1 MKPEEL
7 IRKMKLYAEIDEK
20 EIHQVFAELAT
31 KPEDKRMFVF
41 GIMEV
46 LLRLKPDMPMVFAL
60 IGHFGDLKD
69 IFKNKEILLLIENLS
84 KLEVPHAPKKAGFTH
99 MRRMFL
105 SLVRDIR
112 VVFLRLAERYYNLK
126 VSSNLPNNEKRILAF
141 EGLNLYVPVAKALGL
156 YEFKNNFEDLC
167 FYYLWPKEYEDI
179 KKQVEKYSEKAEAY
193 INNLRE
199 NFSKILKEA
208 NLQGRTEGRIKN
220 LYRIYDKL
228 KRKSRTLVS
237 EIYDVIAFRII
248 VPDDADLYTVLGL
261 LHRVY
266 KPLKDRF
273 KDYVASPKPNGYKSL
288 HTTLLGLDKD
298 APDSAIEVQIRTESM
313 HREAESGYNVSHL
326 FYELNK
332 NIEWVRTLADLQ
344 NKVREQKNEFG
355 DTFSDRIFVLTPNGE
370 IKDLPN
376 GATPIDFAYTIHTE
390 IGNHCYSAK
399 VNGKIVPLDYK
410 LDSGDRVEIITRQN
424 AQPSTYWLSF
434 TKSGNARYRIAHF
447 LKNIKSEEEIR
458 KGKDIFNKALAKVE
472 KPPLDPTYS
481 VLRNFGGKKLNV
493 REREDILRSIAYG
506 SINPGA
512 VIGSLF
518 SERIHKKPEPLLI
531 PGKVLNKEVPA
542 QNDEVIVQGEKG
554 VLVNFGRCCFP
565 KKRDKIAGYTTRGR
579 GITIHNILCPTL
591 KSLEQKRVI
600 MAEWLQKG

>member
-1 MKPEEL
+1 MDPEEL
-7 IRKMKLYAEIDEK
+7 IRKMRLYGANIDEK
-20 EIHQVFAELAT
+20 EIHQVFSELEK
-31 KPEDKRMFVF
+31 KPEDKRIFVF
-41 GIMEV
+41 GVLEV
-46 LLRLKPDMPMVFAL
+46 LLKLKPDISMIFAL
-60 IGHFGDLKD
+60 IGCLGDLKD
-69 IFKNKEILLLIENLS
+69 FFKNKEILLLIENFS

-105 SLVRDIR
+105 SLVRDVR
-112 VVFLRLAERYYNLK
+112 VIFLRLAERYYNLK
-126 VSSNLPNNEKRILAF
+126 ISSVFLNNEKRILAF

-156 YEFKNNFEDLC
+156 YEFKNDFEDLC

-193 INNLRE
+193 INSLKE

-208 NLQGRTEGRIKN
+208 NLQGRIEGRIKN

-228 KRKSRTLVS
+228 KRKNRTLVS
-237 EIYDVIAFRII
+237 EIYDVAAFRII
-248 VPDDADLYTVLGL
+248 LPDDTDLYTVLGL
-261 LHRVY
+261 LHRTY
-266 KPLKDRF
+266 KPLQDRF

-288 HTTLLGLDKD
+288 HTTILGLDKD

-332 NIEWVRTLADLQ
+332 NIEWVHTLADLQ

-355 DTFSDRIFVLTPNGE
+355 NTFSDRIFVLTPNGE
-370 IKDLPN
+370 IKDLPRDS
-376 GATPIDFAYTIHTE
+376 TPIDFAYTIHTE
-390 IGNHCYSAK
+390 IGNHCHSAK
-399 VNGKIVPLDYK
+399 VNGKIVPLDHK
-410 LDSGDRVEIITRQN
+410 LESGDRVEIVTRQN
-424 AQPSTYWLSF
+424 AQPNTYWLSF

-458 KGKDIFNKALAKVE
+458 KGKDIFNKALAKAG

-512 VIGSLF
+512 VISSLF
-518 SERIHKKPEPLLI
+518 SERIHRKPEPILI
-531 PGKVLNKEVPA
+531 PERVLNREVA
-542 QNDEVIVQGEKG
+542 SQNDEVIVQGERG
-554 VLVNFGRCCFP
+554 VLVKFGRCCIP
-565 KKRDKIAGYTTRGR
+565 KKRDKIAGYITRGK

-591 KSLEQKRVI
+591 KSLDKKRVVTV
-600 MAEWLQKG
+600 EWLH

>member
-1 MKPEEL
+1 MNPEEL
-7 IRKMKLYAEIDEK
+7 IRKMRLYGAVIDEN
-20 EIHQVFAELAT
+20 EIYQVFDELNK
-31 KPEDKRMFVF
+31 KPEDKRIFVF
-41 GIMEV
+41 GVLEV
-46 LLRLKPDMPMVFAL
+46 LLKLKPDKSMIFAL

-69 IFKNKEILLLIENLS
+69 FFENKEILLLIENLS
-84 KLEVPHAPKKAGFTH
+84 KLEVPHSPKKAGFTH

-126 VSSNLPNNEKRILAF
+126 IFSSLSNNEKRILAF

-156 YEFKNNFEDLC
+156 YEFKKDFEDLC

-179 KKQVEKYSEKAEAY
+179 KKQVEKYSKKTETH
-193 INNLRE
+193 INTLKE
-199 NFSKILKEA
+199 GFSKVLSEA
-208 NLQGRTEGRIKN
+208 NLEGEVEGRIKN

-228 KRKSRTLVS
+228 KRKNHTLVS
-237 EIYDVIAFRII
+237 EIYDVMAFRII
-248 VPDDADLYTVLGL
+248 VPDNTDLYTVLGL

-288 HTTLLGLDKD
+288 HTTLLGIDKD
-298 APDSAIEVQIRTESM
+298 APASAIEVQIRTESM

-344 NKVREQKNEFG
+344 NKVREQKNESG
-355 DTFSDRIFVLTPNGE
+355 NTFSDRIFVLTPKGE

-390 IGNHCYSAK
+390 IGNHCHSAK

-410 LDSGDRVEIITRQN
+410 LENGDNVEIITRQN

-434 TKSGNARYRIAHF
+434 AKSENARYRIAHF

-458 KGKDIFNKALAKVE
+458 KGKDIFNKFLAKAE
-472 KPPLDPTYS
+472 KPSLDPTYS
-481 VLRNFGGKKLNV
+481 ILKNFGGKKLNV
-493 REREDILRSIAYG
+493 RAREDILRSIASG

-512 VIGSLF
+512 VISSLF
-518 SERIHKKPEPLLI
+518 SERIHRKSKLILVPERN
-531 PGKVLNKEVPA
+531 LNKEVA
-542 QNDEVIVQGEKG
+542 LQNEEILVQGEKG
-554 VLVNFGRCCFP
+554 VLVKFGRCCIP
-565 KKRDKIAGYTTRGR
+565 KKCDKIAGYTTRGR

-591 KSLEQKRVI
+591 NSLDKKRVVT
-600 MAEWLQKG
+600 AEWLH